1 MYLIQIDWLAKKYM
15 MFQGVWNIKLNVNEN
30 ESIYKDF

>member
-1 MYLIQIDWLAKKYM
+1 MHLIQIDWLAKKYM
-15 MFQGVWNIKLNVNEN
+15 FQGVWNIKLNLNEN